1 LLLRQQKNN
10 NSKKTKSNLC
20 QYAINSCFSM
30 ALQLMGVGGTHAGT
44 LVALLDLP
52 DAVKWNR
59 QFRILEDF
67 TYDSIE
73 NVKYYSQM
81 KSVEE
86 EIL

>member
-1 LLLRQQKNN
+1 
-10 NSKKTKSNLC
+10 
-20 QYAINSCFSM
+20 M